1 MLTITSHALGA
12 CHQSAA
18 REGLCLTNDTTAI
31 PARPYT
37 TFYHNVSS
45 DALAHAS
52 NIKGVL
58 NWPLSLNNGSN
69 MIIASSAM
77 AFSYRFDTNLV
88 DMGFT
93 SGSSGYQTVS
103 FEEGSG
109 SMYIEVFIDDT
120 DKAPVLR
127 DPPIKAR
134 NWYLCPMG
142 LGSSLQSLHWKIGL
156 AGEPQN
162 PNCSKVEV
170 QRVWA

>member
-12 CHQSAA
+12 CHQGAA
-18 REGLCLTNDTTAI
+18 LEGLCLTDDTTAI

-45 DALAHAS
+45 DALANAS
-52 NIKGVL
+52 NNKGIL
-58 NWPLSLNNGSN
+58 NWPLSLNNGTN
-69 MIIASSAM
+69 VIIASSAM
-77 AFSYRFDTNLV
+77 GFYYQLGTNLV

-93 SGSSGYQTVS
+93 SGISGYQTVS
-103 FEEGSG
+103 FEENNG

-120 DKAPVLR
+120 GKAPVLR
-127 DPPIKAR
+127 DPPIKAS

-170 QRVWA
+170 QRIWA